1 MTANQNI
8 FESLARQVGE
18 SVSQM
23 MTNLRQSD
31 SSGFSGMTSEE
42 ISRKIRP
49 LIETVFDEFK
59 LVSIAEFEVQTQLL
73 SQLNEQVK
81 ILEARLQILELSDPS
96 APKLAK

>member
-1 MTANQNI
+1 
-8 FESLARQVGE
+8 
-18 SVSQM
+18 
-23 MTNLRQSD
+23 
-31 SSGFSGMTSEE
+31 MTSEE